1 MIETFPLSVALVVTL
16 IVLAVVWRNSNILKA
31 KYEHLNIVLANK
43 VKEEESDKIIIQQL
57 SVDLDN
63 QSEIINDFKIKYAS
77 ILNIDELTTAKRSEY
92 DHSNEALK
100 ELNNK
105 YIAALEIFK
114 SLEDELQ
121 VYNNELD
128 LIKFGLYKP
137 QYDYF
142 TSEEYKQKIEYNYLK
157 QKECIAADK
166 AAICHTEWTI
176 SGSKQDGRKMTTL
189 YKKLML
195 FAFNGESDALIAK
208 LKWNTATRTIERLNK
223 SFDNVNRLGAIA
235 NVELTREYLKL
246 KLDELALTHEY
257 ENKKQSEK
265 EEQRRIR
272 ESMREE
278 EKALRDFEIARR
290 EAEDEEK
297 RYQKALSRVK
307 EDLKYAS
314 KDEIDNLNGKLVE
327 LEQKL
332 KEAEEKR
339 QRAVSMAQQTKV
351 GHIYIIS
358 NIGSFGE
365 DVYKIGMTRRLEP
378 LDRVRE
384 LSDAA
389 VPFRYDVHGIIFSEN
404 APQLEHELHKHF
416 HSQRINKVNGR
427 KEFFRVSLNEIA
439 EYVNSHSNA
448 EIAFTLMAE
457 AREYRETLT
466 LAEQLLKIE
475 QVEEFITDEKYPKT
489 LI

>member
-1 MIETFPLSVALVVTL
+1 MIETLSVLLIIALILL
-16 IVLAVVWRNSNILKA
+16 IIMWRNSNILKA
-31 KYEHLNIVLANK
+31 KYEQLNIVADNK
-43 VKEEESDKIIIQQL
+43 TKESERDNSIINEL
-57 SVDLDN
+57 SKDLDN
-63 QSEIINDFKIKYAS
+63 QSQTINNFKIKYSS
-77 ILNIDELTTAKRSEY
+77 ILNIEELTEAKRSEY
-92 DHSNEALK
+92 NNSLELLK
-100 ELNNK
+100 ELNKK
-105 YIAALEIFK
+105 YIGALEIYK

-121 VYNNELD
+121 IYQNDLD
-128 LIKFGLYKP
+128 LIKYGLYKP

-157 QKECIAADK
+157 QKECIVTDK

-176 SGSKQDGRKMTTL
+176 SGSKQDGRKMTAL

-195 FAFNGESDALIAK
+195 FAFNGECDALIAK
-208 LKWNTATRTIERLNK
+208 LKWNTATRAIEKLNK
-223 SFDNVNRLGAIA
+223 SFDTINKLGIVA

-257 ENKKQSEK
+257 ENKRQDEK

-278 EKALRDFEIARR
+278 EKALRDFEIARK
-290 EAEDEEK
+290 EAEEEEK

-314 KDEIDNLNGKLVE
+314 KDEVDSLNGKVAE
-327 LEQKL
+327 LEHKL
-332 KEAEEKR
+332 KEVEEKR
-339 QRAVSMAQQTKV
+339 ERAVSMAQQTKV

-365 DVYKIGMTRRLEP
+365 DIYKIGMTRRLEP
-378 LDRVRE
+378 LDRVKE

-389 VPFRYDVHGIIFSEN
+389 VPFRYDVHAVIFSEN
-404 APQLEHELHKHF
+404 APQLENELHKHF
-416 HSQRINKVNGR
+416 HSRRINKVNGR
-427 KEFFRVSLNEIA
+427 KEFFKVSLNEIA
-439 EYVNSHSNA
+439 EYVNLQSNSVI
-448 EIAFTLMAE
+448 EFTLMAE

-466 LAEQLLKIE
+466 MVEQLLKME
-475 QVEEFITDEKYPKT
+475 TVEEVINEQKYPTT